1 MAQNASTR
9 FGGEAILPVHYFR
22 VLRAR
27 GCRARLIA
35 HARNRADLEE
45 TFGPACDGIHYIED
59 TVWHRLV
66 WQMGRPFPRRI
77 AEGLSGTLL
86 NAVNERCQARL
97 IRRTVAAGEADIIHQ
112 PIPVSPR
119 APSSIHGFGVPVVI
133 GPMNGGMTYPPGW
146 EEFESWSERRFVRLA
161 RALARMLNRLAPGK
175 ARAEVLLVANERTR
189 AALPVRH
196 RRVET
201 LVENGVDRSTFRPA
215 LAPARRADGPLR
227 LVFMGRLVAWKAV
240 DVTLAALAAARA
252 RGTEATLDILGDGPE
267 RARLERLSEEL
278 GLGGAVRHL
287 GFRPQADCAE
297 VLRAADALILNP
309 VYECGGAVVLE
320 AMSLGLPVIA
330 SDWGGPADYL
340 DAGTG
345 ILVPPAPRETFAM
358 RLAEA
363 IARLAADPALRTR
376 LGAAG
381 AARIRERFDR
391 ERKADRMLEIYA
403 GALASSRAGAAR
415 TAAV

>member
-119 APSSIHGFGVPVVI
+119 ASSSIHGFGVPVVI

-175 ARAEVLLVANERTR
+175 
-189 AALPVRH
+189 
-196 RRVET
+196 
-201 LVENGVDRSTFRPA
+201 
-215 LAPARRADGPLR
+215 
-227 LVFMGRLVAWKAV
+227 
-240 DVTLAALAAARA
+240 ARA

-391 ERKADRMLEIYA
+391 ERKADRMLEIYS